1 MRAEDRDLAAAVG
14 GHGGRLR
21 GGRSGQL
28 SSLRAM
34 AMRRLRD
41 LPSTVVLGREV
52 PVASSFRSRLLGL
65 AHLDGDEAGA
75 GLLIPRCSGVHTFGM
90 RFPLDIVF
98 LDRDGRPCS
107 SRREVPPR
115 RFAWDRRAHAVL
127 ELACSYGVT
136 AREVQVPSLSLER
149 LRGVL
154 EPQAW
159 DRFEAGF
166 GRAQKL
172 LRGARSGTSTRP
184 LPVGASPRCSGLGSA
199 WRAGSASTC
208 AG

>member
-1 MRAEDRDLAAAVG
+1 
-14 GHGGRLR
+14 
-21 GGRSGQL
+21 
-28 SSLRAM
+28 M
-34 AMRRLRD
+34 ATRRLRD

-75 GLLIPRCSGVHTFGM
+75 GLLIPRCSSVHTFGM
-90 RFPLDIVF
+90 RFPLDLVF

-115 RFAWDRRAHAVL
+115 RFAWDRRAYAVL

-172 LRGARSGTSTRP
+172 LEGRQVWNVNSTSSGGGVAEMLWSWVGLAR
-184 LPVGASPRCSGLGSA
+184 GLGIDMRWLFS
-199 WRAGSASTC
+199 
-208 AG
+208 